1 MKLWI
6 NLPSDQ
12 DLYSVGVF
20 FHLNKHDQNIYL
32 DTKINL
38 LLCQRAEL
46 HLKVALNHVVEIVLL
61 VGVHWEVL
69 KPIPINSAWSK
80 TYIWTPK
87 IKLPRCQGAELHLEV
102 ALDCVVAFVLG
113 VGVHWGVLKP
123 VPINSAW
130 LKTYIWP
137 PRSNFY
143 NARELSYTLKW
154 PWTMLLALFLVLV

>member
-6 NLPSDQ
+6 NFPSDQ
-12 DLYSVGVF
+12 DLYRVGVF

-38 LLCQRAEL
+38 LLCQRAKL
-46 HLKVALNHVVEIVLL
+46 HLKVALDHVVEIVL
-61 VGVHWEVL
+61 V
-69 KPIPINSAWSK
+69 
-80 TYIWTPK
+80 
-87 IKLPRCQGAELHLEV
+87 
-102 ALDCVVAFVLG
+102 

-143 NARELSYTLKW
+143 NARELSYTIKW
-154 PWTMLLALFLVLV
+154 PWTCCWLGCTFDSSESHFNQLNRVKNIYLDTKIILP